1 MCSMRG
7 IILLKNRGIFIIQVF
22 FVIFL
27 FACSQKALK
36 DSRFENLI
44 IDAQKNIENGNY
56 SKALILIKDAIKLD
70 SSQSIAFLVRGK
82 INSLLENDSSAIKD
96 YTKAIHLNPQ
106 NTSAYFHQ
114 GVSYSLMD
122 RDDLA
127 INCFNEAIRT
137 KTEGSLIFETSNN
150 DLLIF
155 ERQID
160 VTMPALRFYR
170 GKSFYN
176 LKRDSLSLEDFLY
189 CINTNYNK
197 SNSLLYAGVLLLNKG
212 VLEKGCLYLREAYV
226 LGNEDAKRYISKFC
240 KSTSN

>member
-1 MCSMRG
+1 MRG

-82 INSLLENDSSAIKD
+82 INSLLEN
-96 YTKAIHLNPQ
+96 
-106 NTSAYFHQ
+106 
-114 GVSYSLMD
+114 
-122 RDDLA
+122 
-127 INCFNEAIRT
+127 RT